1 MVVREEGLRKD
12 LLDVSQQWWQALLG
26 LSLGRTSVV
35 MPEVSV
41 MEQMRPCRVGWPLT
55 LQCMVWVCSDSPEAA
70 CPAQMSGLGPRLVL
84 TWELLWW
91 HPRKLGLG
99 KCSASDPESGNAPAA
114 SLVRGFNP
122 LSSSVVCN

>member
-1 MVVREEGLRKD
+1 
-12 LLDVSQQWWQALLG
+12 
-26 LSLGRTSVV
+26 
-35 MPEVSV
+35 
-41 MEQMRPCRVGWPLT
+41 MEQMCPCRADWPLT
-55 LQCMVWVCSDSPEAA
+55 LQCMAWVCSGSPEAA
-70 CPAQMSGLGPRLVL
+70 HPAQGSVLGLVL

-99 KCSASDPESGNAPAA
+99 KCSASDQESGNAPAA